1 MKDIFTFYTN
11 NTGFS
16 LLAFEPIDVFEC
28 SEEECL
34 EGLSNFLEKYN
45 DDYRF
50 GFLSYDT
57 QETWLGAAQTFE
69 KNILFPKVGFF
80 VPQFVVQIDENDQCV
95 YLKGQESA
103 ESKRFVQEFLAERV
117 NKPQNEIQLTPR
129 FSQEEYQS
137 RILSIQDKMQKF
149 GVEVVVFC
157 QDFYAKN
164 VEVEPVPTFFELNQ
178 KAKSPF
184 SCFVKWEDQYLLSA
198 SPERFLKKE
207 GSKLITQPIKG
218 TARRGET
225 AEEDEKLKSD
235 LVSSLKEK
243 EENSSVVK
251 AIENEML
258 LFAVADSIKVE
269 EFSEIYTF
277 ETVHQLISTISAEVS
292 PKVDFAE
299 IMNFLFPMGS
309 MTGAP
314 KFFAM
319 QILRAYEN
327 FNRGLYSGTVGY
339 FKPNGDFDF
348 NVVIRSILY
357 NDALGNISCPVGG
370 GITLKSDPELEYY
383 ECLIK
388 LKALQAVL
396 NNG

>member
-11 NTGFS
+11 NKGFS
-16 LLAFEPIDVFEC
+16 LLAFEPTDVFEC
-28 SEEECL
+28 TEMECL
-34 EGLSNFLEKYN
+34 EDLSVFLEKYS

-50 GFLSYDT
+50 GFLSYDV
-57 QETWLGAAQTFE
+57 QEKLFEVKQTFKSE
-69 KNILFPKVGFF
+69 IQFPKVGFF
-80 VPQFVVQIDENDQCV
+80 IPQFVVQLDKNDKCV
-95 YLKGQESA
+95 YLKGQEST
-103 ESKRFVQEFLAERV
+103 ESKRFVEKFLAERK
-117 NKPQNEIQLTPR
+117 NKTENNIHLEPR
-129 FSQEEYQS
+129 LSQVEYESTIVSLQEE
-137 RILSIQDKMQKF
+137 MEKF
-149 GVEVVVFC
+149 GVEVVVYC

-164 VEVEPVPTFFELNQ
+164 VKIDAVPTFFELNE
-178 KAKSPF
+178 KAKAPF

-225 AEEDEKLKSD
+225 VEEDERLKAD
-235 LVSSLKEK
+235 LVNSLKEQ

-258 LFAVADSIKVE
+258 HFADTDSIKVE
-269 EFSEIYTF
+269 EFSKIYTF
-277 ETVHQLISTISAEVS
+277 ETVHQLISTISAEVTS
-292 PKVDFAE
+292 NVGFTEIAKV
-299 IMNFLFPMGS
+299 LFPMGS
-309 MTGAP
+309 MTGSP
-314 KFFAM
+314 KYFAM

-357 NDALGNISCPVGG
+357 NEAQGNISCPVGG

-388 LKALQAVL
+388 LKALRAVL
-396 NNG
+396 NNE